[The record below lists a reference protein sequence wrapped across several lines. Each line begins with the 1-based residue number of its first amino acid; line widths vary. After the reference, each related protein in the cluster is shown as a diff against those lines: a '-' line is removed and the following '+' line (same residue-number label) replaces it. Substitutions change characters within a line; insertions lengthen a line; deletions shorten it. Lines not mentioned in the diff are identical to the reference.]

1 MDLSGWISQDGV
13 LRMDLSRWGSADGSL
28 KMEFCGWISQD
39 GVLRMDLSR
48 WSSAVFIGRDIVV
61 TRDYAG
67 STRSTRFGSYDAS
80 SDGVISHH
88 LLNYGG
94 ISINTLR
101 FNMLKYTRV

>member
-1 MDLSGWISQDGV
+1 MLIQASYVLRMDLSGWISQDGV
-13 LRMDLSRWGSADGSL
+13 LRMGFCGWGSADGSL
-28 KMEFCGWISQD
+28 
-39 GVLRMDLSR
+39 RMDLSG

>member
-13 LRMDLSRWGSADGSL
+13 LRMGFCGWGSADGSL
-28 KMEFCGWISQD
+28 KM
-39 GVLRMDLSR
+39 DLSG